1 MKSMVTKAINPS
13 QQNVFLKFNQFT
25 LKDQNIVQ
33 PFIDRFKPFSCE
45 YNFSNLFTWQ
55 YVSRLSWMLYKE
67 RLLIYD
73 GIEHSSFMP
82 LGKDFCP
89 EELIVLSQNLKNSG
103 LSPDFCLATSRYLN
117 KFPEIEKYYIIK
129 KKRAQAEYIYDV
141 NKLNELK
148 GKKLHKKRNLIAQFK
163 KSYPDYRVHLFK
175 KGYKQ
180 EALGLAR
187 ELMDRHCK
195 PSKTLDQ
202 EYGAMQSAM
211 DHFDALGLGG
221 IAIFVNNKLVAFTI
235 FSRLDHSTYDIQFEK
250 ADMNFKGASQMI
262 NHETAKSLKNRCRY
276 LNREQD
282 LGIKGLRQAKISY
295 DPLQLIIPYTLI
307 FTLFE

>member
-1 MKSMVTKAINPS
+1 
-13 QQNVFLKFNQFT
+13 
-25 LKDQNIVQ
+25 
-33 PFIDRFKPFSCE
+33 
-45 YNFSNLFTWQ
+45 
-55 YVSRLSWMLYKE
+55 
-67 RLLIYD
+67 
-73 GIEHSSFMP
+73 
-82 LGKDFCP
+82 
-89 EELIVLSQNLKNSG
+89 
-103 LSPDFCLATSRYLN
+103 
-117 KFPEIEKYYIIK
+117 
-129 KKRAQAEYIYDV
+129 V

-148 GKKLHKKRNLIAQFK
+148 GKKLHKKRNLISQFK
-163 KSYPDYRVHLFK
+163 NSYPDYKVHLFK
-175 KGYKQ
+175 KGYKK

-211 DHFDALGLGG
+211 DHFDALDLEG

-235 FSRLDHSTYDIQFEK
+235 FSRLNHSTYDIQFEK

-262 NHETAKSLKNRCRY
+262 NHETAKSLKNKCQY

-295 DPLQLIIPYTLI
+295 DPLQLIIPYTLT
-307 FTLFE
+307 FTL